1 MASRIRFVGRV
12 TVSERRSI
20 GASEDDRRA
29 RAGRIGAIQPCER
42 ALRTSRV
49 TDRSRNYSDRVMSQ
63 GPRNRAGG
71 SARPGGVADAEQE
84 FDAYFRARRDA
95 VRRTAY
101 LLCGDWHRADDHA
114 QAAFVAL
121 HRHWRRIRD
130 RAALDAWMR
139 RTLVRTVVDESRR
152 PWRRERAT
160 DDLAGRCGR
169 GARGPDVATRHVLV
183 DGLRAVPPRQRAVL
197 VLRFLEGLDVA
208 ATAEVLG
215 CSAGTVKSQTAHG
228 LAALRAALGDSL
240 DDLRPAG

>member
-1 MASRIRFVGRV
+1 V
-12 TVSERRSI
+12 
-20 GASEDDRRA
+20 
-29 RAGRIGAIQPCER
+29 AG
-42 ALRTSRV
+42 
-49 TDRSRNYSDRVMSQ
+49 
-63 GPRNRAGG
+63 
-71 SARPGGVADAEQE
+71 AEQE

-114 QAAFVAL
+114 QSAFVAL
-121 HRHWRRIRD
+121 HRHWRKIRD

-152 PWRRERAT
+152 PWRRERSSETVVDTGVAASA
-160 DDLAGRCGR
+160 DEG
-169 GARGPDVATRHVLV
+169 VATRHVLV

-228 LAALRAALGDSL
+228 LAALRAALGDAL

>member
-1 MASRIRFVGRV
+1 MV
-12 TVSERRSI
+12 
-20 GASEDDRRA
+20 EDA
-29 RAGRIGAIQPCER
+29 
-42 ALRTSRV
+42 
-49 TDRSRNYSDRVMSQ
+49 
-63 GPRNRAGG
+63 
-71 SARPGGVADAEQE
+71 E

-130 RAALDAWMR
+130 RAALDGWMR
-139 RTLVRTVVDESRR
+139 RTLVRSVVDESRR
-152 PWRRERAT
+152 PWRRERST
-160 DDLAGRCGR
+160 DAPIHGGTVAGPADG
-169 GARGPDVATRHVLV
+169 VATRHVLV
-183 DGLRAVPPRQRAVL
+183 DGLRSVPPRQRAVL

-215 CSAGTVKSQTAHG
+215 CSEGTVKSQTAHG
-228 LAALRAALGDSL
+228 LAALRTALGDAL